1 MRGGEGVKIRRQDGR
16 RGEEHFNRSW
26 LNYEITKIEKN
37 RERRKEGGGID

>member
-1 MRGGEGVKIRRQDGR
+1 MKGGEGVKIRRQDER
-16 RGEEHFNRSW
+16 RGEEHFDRS